1 MSAQMKVFS
10 ITMTTASFKI
20 LTSKKFENSNT
31 VGTPNK
37 GQLIFWENGSNKGI
51 FGIPLFAIFKAPRQI
66 RDFSRLN
73 PVEMA
78 LFDYKSAL
86 LAVNNF
92 FDFSF

>member
-1 MSAQMKVFS
+1 M
-10 ITMTTASFKI
+10 
-20 LTSKKFENSNT
+20 
-31 VGTPNK
+31 GTPNK

-73 PVEMA
+73 LVEMA
-78 LFDYKSAL
+78 LFKYKSAL
-86 LAVNNF
+86 LAENNF